1 MKQTD
6 LGTDLY
12 NGTITGGIA
21 LEGNGARP
29 SHQGVGWSD
38 KGVMFT
44 LNAVEQHSVLDLNQ
58 DNPHKQ
64 ERLDTNRTFHR
75 Q

>member
-6 LGTDLY
+6 PGTAER
-12 NGTITGGIA
+12 GGIA

-29 SHQGVGWSD
+29 SHQGNGWND

-44 LNAVEQHSVLDLNQ
+44 LNAVEQHSVLTMYSC
-58 DNPHKQ
+58 Q
-64 ERLDTNRTFHR
+64 EAQHSKAEDGMTK
-75 Q
+75 